1 MKVGIVSASDGGGG
15 AAIAAHRL
23 HSALVRNG
31 VDSVMRVRRK
41 TTGDWRVVGPSGRW
55 RMMQAAVAPVAEAI
69 AAKVLRAGGTD
80 YRSPGI
86 FGSLPAGEIDNQHLD
101 VVNLHWVSGGHL
113 SVRQIGRIRTPTVWT
128 LHDMWP
134 FCGTEHYAPEDPH
147 ASWRRGPAAGKTGSP
162 GFDRW
167 VRRRKAR
174 HWRRQFP
181 LVTPSRWLARCV
193 RDSALLGGWPVHV
206 IPYPLDT
213 QSFVPHDKMLA
224 RNLLGLPPDATLVM
238 FGAIGGSTDP
248 RKGWDLLEP
257 AIGRLG
263 EDVKDFQI
271 VIFGESE
278 PRRPPRLG
286 VPLNWLGE
294 LRDTVT
300 LALAYSAADVMVIP
314 SRQDNLPQCGLEAQ
328 ACGCPV
334 VAFDVGGLEDV
345 LEHGGTGYLAS
356 ADSSDALARAIRSV
370 LATPERRARM
380 SQEARARALR
390 LWAPDIVTSQYM
402 EVFNKAIEMRR
413 VTPGG
418 PV

>member
-1 MKVGIVSASDGGGG
+1 MKVGIVAASDGGGG

-23 HSALVRNG
+23 HSALLRNG
-31 VDSVMRVRRK
+31 VDSMMRVRKK
-41 TTGDWRVVGPSGRW
+41 TTGDWRVIGPSSRWGRG
-55 RMMQAAVAPVAEAI
+55 RATVAPVAEAI
-69 AAKVLRAGGTD
+69 AASVLGGGGKG

-86 FGSLPAGEIDNQHLD
+86 FGSLLAGEIDGLDLD

-113 SVRQIGRIRTPTVWT
+113 SIPQIGRIRTPTVWT
-128 LHDMWP
+128 LHDMWA

-147 ASWRRGPAAGKTGSP
+147 ASWRRGSLAGNRAWL
-162 GFDRW
+162 GFDSW

-193 RDSALLGGWPVHV
+193 QDSALLGGWPVHV
-206 IPYPLDT
+206 IPYALDT
-213 QSFVPHDKMLA
+213 QSFVPHDKVLA
-224 RNLLGLPPDATLVM
+224 RNLLGLPTDATLVM

-257 AIGRLG
+257 AMGMLG
-263 EDVKDFQI
+263 EDVNDLQL

-286 VPLNWLGE
+286 IPLNWLGE
-294 LRDTVT
+294 LRDKVT

-345 LEHGGTGYLAS
+345 LEHGETGYLAA
-356 ADSSDALARAIRSV
+356 ADSSDALAGAIRSV
-370 LATPERRARM
+370 LAVPERLERM
-380 SQEARARALR
+380 SHQARARALR
-390 LWAPDIVTSQYM
+390 LWAPEIIASQYM
-402 EVFNKAIEMRR
+402 EVFNEAIETQR
-413 VTPGG
+413 VAPSD